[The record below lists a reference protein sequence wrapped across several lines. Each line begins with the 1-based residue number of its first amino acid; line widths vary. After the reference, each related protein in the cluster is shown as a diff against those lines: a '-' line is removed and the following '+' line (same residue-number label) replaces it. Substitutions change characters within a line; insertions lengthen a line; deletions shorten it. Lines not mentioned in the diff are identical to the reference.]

1 MLFLL
6 SQISTLGFATVNTCG
21 CLGNM
26 DKAEQQSYY
35 PNVMGDS
42 CHAWDAGMDYCQ
54 PGGSSWDVT
63 TAGVVAPGAASW
75 CYDPWC
81 YVKEGCPG
89 AAAGSYFTAQT
100 GPTLFYSYTGC
111 GATDTYTGTAADPAT
126 GR

>member
-54 PGGSSWDVT
+54 PGGSNWDVT

-75 CYDPWC
+75 CYDP
-81 YVKEGCPG
+81 VRASFSIPG
-89 AAAGSYFTAQT
+89 SAAPPEQDRPITRLLPRPAGS
-100 GPTLFYSYTGC
+100 
-111 GATDTYTGTAADPAT
+111 GAT
-126 GR
+126 